1 MMASVGTA
9 GILLTGGRS
18 RRLGVDKARMRID
31 GRTLADR
38 AARLLGTVCQ
48 PVIELGPGV
57 SDLPAYREAPPG
69 SGPLAAVATGG
80 EELRARGHH
89 GPTIV
94 LAVDLVQIDESL
106 LRLVRDWPGAP
117 TVVPSADGRLQPV
130 CARYGADALVAA
142 RSLVDGGIT
151 SLMALFDVIE
161 HDVMLDDVWRRVAP
175 PDAFDDVDTP
185 DDARRL
191 GIDLTGLP

>member
-1 MMASVGTA
+1 MATTSTA

-18 RRLGVDKARMRID
+18 RRLGVDKARLHID

-38 AARLLGTVCQ
+38 AAGVLRAVCD

-57 SDLPAYREAPPG
+57 SDLAACSEAPTG
-69 SGPLAAVATGG
+69 SGPLSALATGG
-80 EELRARGHH
+80 EELRGRGHH

-94 LAVDLVQIDESL
+94 LAVDLVRVDDPL
-106 LRLVRDWPGAP
+106 LRLLCDWPGAP

-151 SLMALFDVIE
+151 SLMALFDLIE

-175 PDAFDDVDTP
+175 SDAFDDIDTP

>member
-1 MMASVGTA
+1 MASAGVA
-9 GILLTGGRS
+9 GILLTGGLS
-18 RRLGVDKARMRID
+18 RRLGVDKARVRID
-31 GRTLADR
+31 GGSLADR
-38 AARLLGTVCQ
+38 AARLLRAVCD

-57 SDLPAYREAPPG
+57 SGLPSHRESPSG
-69 SGPLAAVATGG
+69 SGPLSALATGG
-80 EELRARGHH
+80 EVLRECGHL

-94 LAVDLVQIDESL
+94 LAVDLVRVDDAL

-142 RSLVDGGIT
+142 RSLVDGGIR
-151 SLMALFDVIE
+151 SLMELFDVVE
-161 HDVMLDDVWRRVAP
+161 HDVMVDDVWQRVAP

-185 DDARRL
+185 EDARRL